1 MTLVLGSS
9 GSVGSYICKR
19 LEEDQLGPI
28 FHGTRDV
35 DGLPGGL
42 HTVIWCQGYNVN
54 DTLGA
59 LDFAEYSNCMSINVD
74 FIVKTLDHLLKTDK
88 LVHPCRLCVI
98 SSIFQEYSRNN
109 KFSYSVSKSALGG
122 LIRSAAV
129 DLFSKGSLINGILPG
144 PIDNAMTRKT
154 LTLEQIKRLEPYMV
168 SLESV
173 YSLCKLLC
181 FNNSSITGQSIL
193 VDNGLSISRNW

>member
-1 MTLVLGSS
+1 
-9 GSVGSYICKR
+9 
-19 LEEDQLGPI
+19 
-28 FHGTRDV
+28 
-35 DGLPGGL
+35 
-42 HTVIWCQGYNVN
+42 
-54 DTLGA
+54 
-59 LDFAEYSNCMSINVD
+59 MSINVD

-98 SSIFQEYSRNN
+98 SSIFQEFSRNN

-129 DLFSKGSLINGILPG
+129 DLFLKGSLINGILPG

-154 LTLEQIKRLEPYMV
+154 LTPEQIKRLEPYMV